1 MAAPILGGRYQLL
14 ERIATGG
21 QGEVFLAEDTRSGHR
36 IAIKRAREATP
47 EAARELGSEFARV
60 ASLDHPGIAGA
71 VDFSPG
77 GESEPPFVVFER
89 ARGRPSHELCADAEP
104 RTVLGWAAGVAE
116 TLDFLHQAGLLHGDL
131 KPEHVFVDEHG
142 RPQLIDLGLARPPG
156 QIGGGTPAT
165 AAPEVLD
172 SGRGDE
178 RADLYGLGATL
189 FFWLYGRYPWGEAL
203 DARLATLTRRPA
215 LPADERLPERTRTL
229 LRDLLAPTP
238 QDRPEGARA
247 VVARLADLGV
257 TLPDP
262 ALATPLA
269 RAASLPLLAREEAL
283 AALEPGWCGAPE
295 GPRFL
300 ALVGPPGSGRTRL
313 LREVDR
319 RARLSGRRVLSIGAD
334 ATEPSRG
341 LRAVAALRSEADE
354 HPVTALFDDTDA
366 WPEPD
371 RELIGD
377 LPSRLPEAEDLVVVA
392 AFHDRPPSPRWN
404 VVALSRLSAESVR
417 ALVSMLAPGPPWSAA
432 LAERL
437 TGAADGWPAP
447 VIEIVG
453 RAVAAGLLG
462 CGPAGWDPAALESVD
477 LERLLPGDGA
487 TPAPSDPDEAR
498 LATTLALAGEP
509 TELTTLAR
517 VAGLELATAARAAR
531 SLVRGLAYRDLSGRL
546 RAGRQARRAL
556 ARGDAAAVRATHGRW
571 LEELRHRTPATTTER
586 AAWLGSMARHAAG
599 AGNTRLAAR
608 LTERAVATALR
619 AGRPDM
625 GSAALAGMPDGET
638 LDEESRARLAVA
650 AGELELSS
658 ARAGEATRLLWDAAA
673 GMDRAGRPAEARRA
687 SIRLARALGDVG
699 RSEEAVALLAEI
711 RAAPLDRW
719 DRARVAIEEGIVL
732 ARTHRYEGALS
743 AFQRAVGDTPEGS
756 LLEGRARA
764 NLGRCLILLGRL
776 DEGLGQLRLARE
788 PAAAA
793 GDLGLEAALRLAE
806 AQAALAQR
814 DPRRVL
820 DQVQRL
826 EPLLL
831 DRGEADGL
839 GMLQALRA
847 DAAAMIRDHDAA
859 LEAARASVRW
869 RELHGHRAWLS
880 AAEDRLARVHL
891 TRGEL
896 EAAERSAERA
906 RELAQASG
914 SPSALALARA
924 TVARILVARESHE
937 EAARVAATA
946 VAAARDSSDATALA
960 EARLAQARARRGQ
973 GRHAAARSAAQHALD
988 LLRPIVS
995 GAQREPEALAI
1006 IAGADAASG
1015 RPDAAERAGRAR
1027 READRAG
1034 RLDDGVLAL
1043 EVLAEARDAGG
1054 DHRAAERCR
1063 QWAISRLDEAAA
1075 RLEDPAA
1082 ARTFLDRPDRRRL
1095 MGAGGPERRRLQVLY
1110 EIARELS
1117 ARREPAEVI
1126 DTLLDRALEVL
1137 GAERGAVVLVSGDGE
1152 PRLVRARG
1160 VEQQTAEDAL
1170 KLSRTILARAHGGE
1184 PVLALEPA
1192 TDARFEQASS
1202 VRLFSIRAV
1211 VCVPLSFEGKPVGA
1225 IYVDSTDP
1233 ARRFGAGDLEFLEAL
1248 ADHAALALDNARALR
1263 RLADENERLR
1273 ADLGR
1278 LDRLGPLVGSSPA
1291 MQELYRNL
1299 RSAAPSGFPVMIRG
1313 ESGTGKELVART
1325 LHRLGPNP
1333 DGPFVPVNCA
1343 AMPESIFESLLFG
1356 HERGA
1361 FTGAD
1366 RAQPGLVVRA
1376 EGGTLFLDE
1385 IAELPLQLQ
1394 AKLLRVLEEGQVVPL
1409 GATEPRTVS
1418 FRLLTATHRDLV
1430 ERVAAGSFREDLLY
1444 RLDVLRVDVPPL
1456 RERLE
1461 DLPDLVDHLLE
1472 RLREGFGPLRASP
1485 ELIAR
1490 MAGWSWP
1497 GNVRE
1502 LENVLA
1508 RLAVRAEGG
1517 RLSERALLADPELE
1531 PQLGSQPSRGP
1542 IRLESLEREAIGRAL
1557 ELTGG
1562 HRERAAEM
1570 LGIGRATLFRK
1581 IRSYGLQDVGRDQG
1595 PSPDER
1601 ADPSQNETSP
1611 DPPPRPRH
1619 QG

>member
-21 QGEVFLAEDTRSGHR
+21 QGEVFLAEDTRSGDR
-36 IAIKRAREATP
+36 IAIKRAREASP
-47 EAARELGSEFARV
+47 AAVRELGGEFARV

-77 GESEPPFVVFER
+77 DAQEPPFVVFER
-89 ARGRPSHELCADAEP
+89 ARGRPSQELCVQAEP
-104 RTVLGWAAGVAE
+104 GAVLGWVAGVAE

-131 KPEHVFVDEHG
+131 KPEHVFVDEQG
-142 RPQLIDLGLARPPG
+142 RPQLIDLGLARSPG
-156 QIGGGTPAT
+156 ELGGGTPAT
-165 AAPEVLD
+165 AAPEVLE

-203 DARLATLTRRPA
+203 EARLATLTRRPA
-215 LPADERLPERTRTL
+215 LPADDRLPERTRAL
-229 LRDLLAPTP
+229 LRDLLAPSP

-247 VVARLADLGV
+247 VVARLADLGIG
-257 TLPDP
+257 LPDP

-269 RAASLPLLAREEAL
+269 RAASLPLLARDEAL
-283 AALEPGWCGAPE
+283 SALEPGWSGAPG

-300 ALVGPPGSGRTRL
+300 AVVGPPGAGRSRL

-319 RARLSGRRVLSIGAD
+319 RARLAGRRVLSVGAD
-334 ATEPSRG
+334 ASEPSRG
-341 LRAVAALRSEADE
+341 LRSVAALRSEADS
-354 HPVTALFDDTDA
+354 HAVTALFDDTDA

-371 RELIGD
+371 RELIAD
-377 LPSRLPEAEDLVVVA
+377 LPARLPEAEDLVVVGS
-392 AFHDRPPSPRWN
+392 FGERPRSPRWN
-404 VVALSRLSAESVR
+404 VVALSRLSPESVR

-437 TGAADGWPAP
+437 TNAADGWPGP

-453 RAVAAGLLG
+453 RAVGRGLLR
-462 CGPAGWDPAALESVD
+462 CGPAGWDPASLESVD
-477 LERLLPGDGA
+477 LEALLPSDEA
-487 TPAPSDPDEAR
+487 KALPSDPDQAR
-498 LATTLALAGEP
+498 LAVTLALAGEP

-517 VAGLELATAARAAR
+517 VAGLELASAARAAR
-531 SLVRGLAYRDLSGRL
+531 GLVQGLAYRDLSGHL

-556 ARGDAAAVRATHGRW
+556 ARGESETVRAAHERW
-571 LEELRHRTPATTTER
+571 LEELRHRAPDTTTER
-586 AAWLGSMARHAAG
+586 AAWLGALGRHAAG
-599 AGNTRLAAR
+599 SGKPRLATR
-608 LTERAVATALR
+608 LTERAVAAALR
-619 AGRPDM
+619 AGRPDL
-625 GSAALAGMPDGET
+625 GSAALAGMPDRAA
-638 LDEESRARLAVA
+638 LDEESRARLAGA

-658 ARAGEATRLLWDAAA
+658 ARAPEATRLLEQAAE

-687 SIRLARALGDVG
+687 RIRLARALGDVG
-699 RSEEAVALLAEI
+699 RSEEAISLLARVRDVALD
-711 RAAPLDRW
+711 PW
-719 DRARVAIEEGIVL
+719 DRARVAIEEGIIL
-732 ARTHRYEGALS
+732 ARSHRYDVALS
-743 AFQRAVGDTPEGS
+743 AFQQAVADAPEGS

-764 NLGRCLILLGRL
+764 NQGRCLILLGRL
-776 DEGLGQLRLARE
+776 DEGLGQIRLARE
-788 PAAAA
+788 PASAA

-839 GMLQALRA
+839 GMLHALRA

-880 AAEDRLARVHL
+880 AAQDRLARVHL

-896 EAAERSAERA
+896 DAAERAAERA
-906 RELAQASG
+906 RELAQTTASA
-914 SPSALALARA
+914 SAVALARSTA
-924 TVARILVARESHE
+924 ARILLAREKHD

-946 VAAARDSSDATALA
+946 VAAARESADATALA

-995 GAQREPEALAI
+995 AAQREPEALAI
-1006 IAGADAASG
+1006 IAGADAAEG
-1015 RPDAAERAGRAR
+1015 RPDAAERADRAR

-1043 EVLAEARDAGG
+1043 EVLAQARSSLGE
-1054 DHRAAERCR
+1054 HRAADRCR
-1063 QWAISRLDEAAA
+1063 QWAVSRLDEAAA
-1075 RLEDPAA
+1075 RLEDPSA
-1082 ARTFLDRPDRRRL
+1082 ARAFLDRPDRRRL
-1095 MGAGGPERRRLQVLY
+1095 MGAGGPERRRLEVLY
-1110 EIARELS
+1110 EIVRELT
-1117 ARREPAEVI
+1117 ARRDPAEVI

-1137 GAERGAVVLVSGDGE
+1137 GAERGAVVLVSDDGE
-1152 PRLVRARG
+1152 PRVVRARG
-1160 VEQQTAEDAL
+1160 VEEQTAADAL
-1170 KLSRTILARAHGGE
+1170 TLSRTILARAHGGE

-1211 VCVPLSFEGKPVGA
+1211 VCVPLSAKGKRVGA

-1233 ARRFGAGDLEFLEAL
+1233 TRRFGAGDLEFLEAL
-1248 ADHAALALDNARALR
+1248 ADHAGLALDNARALQ
-1263 RLADENERLR
+1263 RLAAENERLR

-1291 MQELYRNL
+1291 MQELYSRL
-1299 RSAAPSGFPVMIRG
+1299 QSAAPSGFPVLVRG
-1313 ESGTGKELVART
+1313 ESGTGKELVARV
-1325 LHRLGPNP
+1325 LHRLGPSP

-1356 HERGA
+1356 HEKGA
-1361 FTGAD
+1361 FTGAE
-1366 RAQPGLVVRA
+1366 RAQQGLVERA
-1376 EGGTLFLDE
+1376 GGGTLFLDE
-1385 IAELPLQLQ
+1385 VAELPLPLQ

-1409 GATEPRTVS
+1409 GASEPRKVS
-1418 FRLLTATHRDLV
+1418 FRLLTATHRDLAD
-1430 ERVAAGSFREDLLY
+1430 RVAAGRFREDLLY
-1444 RLDVLRVDVPPL
+1444 RLDVLRVSVPPL
-1456 RERLE
+1456 RDRVE
-1461 DLPDLVDHLLE
+1461 DLPELVDHLLD
-1472 RLREGFGPLRASP
+1472 RLREGFGPLEASP
-1485 ELIAR
+1485 GLIAR
-1490 MAGWSWP
+1490 LSGWSWP

-1517 RLSERALLADPELE
+1517 RLDENALLTDPELSG
-1531 PQLGSQPSRGP
+1531 QLASGPPREP
-1542 IRLESLEREAIGRAL
+1542 IRLDSLEREAIRRAL
-1557 ELTGG
+1557 ELAGG

-1581 IRSYGLQDVGRDQG
+1581 IRSYSLQHVGRGSAAPANG
-1595 PSPDER
+1595 PEGS
-1601 ADPSQNETSP
+1601 SQNEMPRNPTS
-1611 DPPPRPRH
+1611 
-1619 QG
+1619 GT